1 MTKRKASKKANS
13 RFYNVLSDAF
23 YQKHQRLSNGKKALN
38 GFCVCGQVQN
48 PFPLFVRMY
57 INIFRYRNWKLS

>member
-13 RFYNVLSDAF
+13 RFYNVLSDEF
-23 YQKHQRLSNGKKALN
+23 YQIHQRLFNGKKALN

-48 PFPLFVRMY
+48 PFVCTY
-57 INIFRYRNWKLS
+57 INIPIQIQKLEIK